1 MSAFRE
7 LVAADNHEVFMNLD
21 ELAETRSVRYDGT
34 VYVQIP
40 VVLTGAEEQ
49 ARERLSHDHAEG
61 LYRVTDVLYCP
72 AESLGGCTPE
82 QGRTLELSEDGAF
95 FRRFRVERSVC
106 ELGML
111 EIELEAIDE

>member
-1 MSAFRE
+1 
-7 LVAADNHEVFMNLD
+7 MNLD
-21 ELAETRSVRYDGT
+21 ELAETRSVRYDGM
-34 VYVQIP
+34 VYEQIP

-72 AESLGGCTPE
+72 GDSLGGRTPE
-82 QGRTLELSEDGAF
+82 QGSTLELSVDGVF
-95 FRRFRVERSVC
+95 FHRYRVERSVC

-111 EIELEAIDE
+111 EVELEAIEE